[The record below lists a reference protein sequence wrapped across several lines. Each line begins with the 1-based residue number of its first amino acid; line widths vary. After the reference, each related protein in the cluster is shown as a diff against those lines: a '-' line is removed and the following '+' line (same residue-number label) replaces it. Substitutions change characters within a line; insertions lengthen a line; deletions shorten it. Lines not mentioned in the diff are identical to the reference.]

1 MVGLKVSND
10 CKKTE
15 PSKTNNLDD
24 NLEND
29 VKNEEPKP
37 LFLSLYA
44 FRVKSSDKPHIIWC
58 FKGEIYVNLTSQR

>member
-29 VKNEEPKP
+29 DKNEEPKP
-37 LFLSLYA
+37 LETSLSEFICFWSKI
-44 FRVKSSDKPHIIWC
+44 FRQTTHNMM
-58 FKGEIYVNLTSQR
+58 F